1 MPVLLSTAYCPPVEY
16 FVAIASEFD
25 WRSGRPAEVTIE
37 ACEHYQKQSWRNRCR
52 IYAGDGP
59 LDLNFPIIHSPD
71 PYITPVS
78 EIKIDRSTDWLT
90 RHKRAIVS
98 AYMASPYFEYYSD
111 EFFAVL
117 DSRREGLLDYNTA
130 ILRFFLEKFHIDA
143 SVGFT
148 SGYIKPVKPESVK
161 PIVSADL
168 ASGMASVDVSHAAV
182 SHSVS
187 HVVSQA
193 LSHAASSA
201 ASDVDVVDLR
211 YAIHPKRD
219 NRIMESLG
227 LNRPYYQVF
236 ADRYGF
242 IPHLSAMDLL
252 FNEGPDS
259 LTFLISPDRI

>member
-1 MPVLLSTAYCPPVEY
+1 MSLLLSTAYCPPVEY
-16 FVAIASEFD
+16 FAAIATEFD

-78 EIKIDRSTDWLT
+78 EIRIDWSTDWLT

-98 AYMASPYFEYYSD
+98 AYRTSPYFEYYCD
-111 EFFAVL
+111 DFFAVL
-117 DSRREGLLDYNTA
+117 DARAERLLDFNTA
-130 ILRFFLEKFHIDA
+130 ILRFLLEKFHIDA
-143 SVGFT
+143 SLGFT
-148 SGYIKPVKPESVK
+148 SEYIKPVKPESVK
-161 PIVSADL
+161 PIASADL
-168 ASGMASVDVSHAAV
+168 ESGMASNDVTHAAV

-187 HVVSQA
+187 HIVSHE
-193 LSHAASSA
+193 LSHAAS
-201 ASDVDVVDLR
+201 DVVDLR

-219 NRIMESLG
+219 NRTMENLG

-236 ADRYGF
+236 ADRFGF

-259 LTFLISPDRI
+259 LTFLVSPDRL